1 MFFGEKMKTKNLTLV
16 VIGSTCGTFLKLA
29 FERIAD
35 WDEKERKKERKRER
49 EKGGRRYRCRI
60 DRMKN
65 KQRGERNAINKQ
77 QFAS

>member
-35 WDEKERKKERKRER
+35 WDEREKERKKERKRER
-49 EKGGRRYRCRI
+49 EREKE
-60 DRMKN
+60 KEQLASN
-65 KQRGERNAINKQ
+65 KTL
-77 QFAS
+77 FDSF

>member
-35 WDEKERKKERKRER
+35 WDEREKERKKERKKERER
-49 EKGGRRYRCRI
+49 ERERKRKRKVEGGI
-60 DRMKN
+60 AA
-65 KQRGERNAINKQ
+65 G
-77 QFAS
+77 